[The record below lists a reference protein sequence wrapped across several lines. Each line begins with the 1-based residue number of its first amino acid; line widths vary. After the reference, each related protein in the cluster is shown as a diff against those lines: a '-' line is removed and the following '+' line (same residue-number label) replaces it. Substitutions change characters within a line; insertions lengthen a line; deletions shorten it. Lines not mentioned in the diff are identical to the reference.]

1 MSIPRSRLVIDAP
14 RRRLLLTAPA
24 LPLIAAGHT
33 WAQAP
38 TSKPEQS
45 EVTLAVGGRTA
56 IYYLPLTIAEQLGY
70 FKDEG
75 LQVEL
80 QDHASDS
87 LALQS
92 MLKGTA
98 QVTAGSYEHVIDLR
112 ARGFNCLAFV
122 FTGRAPQQVFGVSTR
137 TFAQFKDP
145 AQLKGR
151 RVGIT
156 DSDSA
161 THWFSKYLLARAGI
175 QPGEVEYVSVGSS
188 TAAAMAIREG
198 RIDAIAN
205 IDPVISLLEFRGEI
219 RVLWDTRSLRGTH
232 DLYGGPM
239 GSGCLYASQDFVVRY
254 PQTVQALTNAVVR
267 ALKWLQTAGPSDIV
281 KAVPESFM
289 HGDRAVYL
297 AALGKA
303 REALSPDGLIS
314 EDCVETT
321 HRVMAK
327 YMNNRSMVRPPS
339 PAATFNNDFARRAKR
354 RFQA

>member
-1 MSIPRSRLVIDAP
+1 MQLENSFTAADQ
-14 RRRLLLTAPA
+14 RRRLLLSASA
-24 LPLIAAGHT
+24 ISLIGASRA
-33 WAQAP
+33 WAQASP
-38 TSKPEQS
+38 PRPERS

-56 IYYLPLTIAEQLGY
+56 IYYLPLTIADQLGY

-80 QDHASDS
+80 QDHTAGS

-92 MLKGTA
+92 MLRGTA
-98 QVTAGSYEHVIDLR
+98 NVTGGSYEHVIDLR
-112 ARGFNCLAFV
+112 GRGFNCLAFV
-122 FTGRAPQQVFGVSTR
+122 FTGRAPQLVFGVSTR
-137 TFAQFKDP
+137 TLAQFKEP

-156 DSDSA
+156 ATDSA
-161 THWFSKYLLARAGI
+161 THWFAKFLLGRAGL
-175 QPGEVEYVSVGSS
+175 QPGDVEYVNVGNS
-188 TAAAMAIREG
+188 TSAAMAIREG

-205 IDPVISLLEFRGEI
+205 IDPVISLLESRGEI
-219 RVLWDTRSLRGTH
+219 RVLWDTRSMRGTH

-239 GSGCLYASQDFVVRY
+239 GAGCLYTSQDFLVRY
-254 PQTVQALTNAVVR
+254 PNTVQALTNAVVR

-281 KAVPESFM
+281 RAVPEAFM
-289 HGDRAVYL
+289 YGDRALYL

-303 REALSPDGLIS
+303 REAMSPDGLVS

-321 HRVMAK
+321 HRVVAK
-327 YMNNRSMVRPPS
+327 YGITASAVRPPS
-339 PAATFNNDFARRAKR
+339 PAATFTNDFARRAKR